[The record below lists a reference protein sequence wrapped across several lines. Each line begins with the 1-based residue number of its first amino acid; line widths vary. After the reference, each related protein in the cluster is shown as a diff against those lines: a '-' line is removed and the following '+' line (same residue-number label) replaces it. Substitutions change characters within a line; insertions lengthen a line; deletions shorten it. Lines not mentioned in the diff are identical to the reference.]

1 MGYGGYLIKVG
12 DYKIPFN
19 YIIADTFQ
27 SPLLG
32 QDKDSY
38 NDDDGL
44 LHRTALPYQV
54 IKTEWQT
61 PPMDEK
67 EMRPLM
73 DKIIEQYTIRR
84 EKKCM
89 VTTWCP
95 EIGKY
100 VSMNCY
106 VPDVKV
112 AVGFADENNISYN
125 GFRIAF
131 IGYGGKIL

>member
-12 DYKIPFN
+12 DYKIPFK
-19 YIIADTFQ
+19 YFLADTYQ

-54 IKTEWQT
+54 LKAEWQI
-61 PPMDEK
+61 PAMDEK
-67 EMRPLM
+67 ELRPMM
-73 DKIIEQYTIRR
+73 DKVIEQYTVRR

-89 VTTWCP
+89 VTAWCP

-100 VSMNCY
+100 VSMYCY
-106 VPDVKV
+106 VPNITIV
-112 AVGFADENNISYN
+112 VGYADENNIVLMAVNS
-125 GFRIAF
+125 
-131 IGYGGKIL
+131 